1 MTRARSS
8 LIDPGSTAYYHC
20 MARCVRR
27 AYLCGEDHLTGINYE
42 HRRQWVVDRLKEL
55 VSIFS
60 IDVCAYAVMSN
71 HYHVVLHINQVSAR
85 EWARDEVLHRW
96 TTLFTGPLLV
106 QRYLAADK
114 LSRSELARVDEYV
127 EEYRSRLIDIS
138 WFMRCLN
145 EYLAR
150 EANQEDGCKGRFW
163 EGRFKSQALLD
174 EAAIL
179 TCMAYVDL
187 NPIRADM
194 AETPEESDYTS
205 IQERVEQVSGS
216 DARKQPDRLMPFR
229 SQGQNPDKA
238 LPYILHDYLEL
249 VDWSGRAIRSD
260 KKGSIPSDIPPI
272 LARLGIDSDEWLKTM
287 SWSNRF
293 YRAVGRLEAM
303 KAFAQEMGQKWLQ
316 GLCYCSRLFKT
327 GTS

>member
-8 LIDPGSTAYYHC
+8 LIDPGSTPYYHC
-20 MARCVRR
+20 IARCVRR
-27 AYLCGEDHLTGINYE
+27 AYLCGEDHLTGKNYE
-42 HRRQWVVDRLKEL
+42 HRRQWIVDKLREM

-60 IDVCAYAVMSN
+60 IEVCAYAVMSN
-71 HYHVVLHINQVSAR
+71 HYHVVLHINQKPAR
-85 EWARDEVLHRW
+85 EWTRDEVLSRW
-96 TTLFTGPLLV
+96 TRLFTGPLLV
-106 QRYLAADK
+106 QKYLAADR
-114 LSRSELARVDEYV
+114 LSHSELARVDEFV
-127 EEYRSRLIDIS
+127 EEYRNRLTSIS

-174 EAAIL
+174 EAALL

-187 NPIRADM
+187 NPLRAEM
-194 AETPEESDYTS
+194 AETPEGSDYTS
-205 IQERVEQVSGS
+205 IQERIENLAGS
-216 DARKQPDRLMPFR
+216 DTRKQPATLMPFR

-249 VDWSGRAIRSD
+249 VDWSGRAVRSD
-260 KKGSIPSDIPPI
+260 KKGSNPSDIPPI
-272 LARLGIDSDEWLKTM
+272 LTRLEIDSNEWLKTM
-287 SWSNRF
+287 RWNNRF

-303 KAFAQEMGQKWLQ
+303 KTFAREMGQHWVK
-316 GLCYCSRLFKT
+316 GLFICSRLFH
-327 GTS
+327 GLS

>member
-114 LSRSELARVDEYV
+114 LSRSERARVDEYV

-249 VDWSGRAIRSD
+249 VDWSGRAVRSD

-287 SWSNRF
+287 SWNNRF

-316 GLCYCSRLFKT
+316 GLCYCSRLFQA

>member
-8 LIDPGSTAYYHC
+8 LIDPGSTPYYHC
-20 MARCVRR
+20 IARCVRR
-27 AYLCGEDHLTGINYE
+27 AYLCGEDHLTGKNYE
-42 HRRQWVVDRLKEL
+42 HRRQWIVDKLREM

-60 IDVCAYAVMSN
+60 IEVCAYAVMSN
-71 HYHVVLHINQVSAR
+71 HYHVVLHINQKPAR
-85 EWARDEVLHRW
+85 EWTRDEVLSRW
-96 TTLFTGPLLV
+96 TRLFTGPLLV
-106 QRYLAADK
+106 QKYLAADR
-114 LSRSELARVDEYV
+114 LSHSELARVDEFV
-127 EEYRSRLIDIS
+127 EEYRNRLTSIS

-174 EAAIL
+174 EAALL

-187 NPIRADM
+187 NPLRAEM
-194 AETPEESDYTS
+194 AETPEGSDYTS
-205 IQERVEQVSGS
+205 IQERIENLAGS
-216 DARKQPDRLMPFR
+216 DTRKQPATLMPFR

-249 VDWSGRAIRSD
+249 VDWSGRAVRSD
-260 KKGSIPSDIPPI
+260 KKGSNPSDIPPI
-272 LARLGIDSDEWLKTM
+272 LTRLEIDSNEWLKTM
-287 SWSNRF
+287 RWNNRF

-303 KAFAQEMGQKWLQ
+303 KTFAREMGQQWVK
-316 GLCYCSRLFKT
+316 GLFICSRLFH
-327 GTS
+327 GLS

>member
-8 LIDPGSTAYYHC
+8 LIDPGSTPYYHC
-20 MARCVRR
+20 IARCVRR

-42 HRRQWVVDRLKEL
+42 HRRQWVVDRLGEL

-71 HYHVVLHINQVSAR
+71 HYHVVLHINQVPAR
-85 EWARDEVLHRW
+85 EWTRDEVLHRW

-194 AETPEESDYTS
+194 AETLEESDYTS

-249 VDWSGRAIRSD
+249 VDWSGRAVRSD

-316 GLCYCSRLFKT
+316 GLCYCSRLFQA